1 MYKKSIAVVLAGCLG
16 LGLFSF
22 KDADSERYF
31 EIAKNLDVFATL
43 FKEVNTFYVDDVP
56 PAQLMRTGIDAMLKS
71 LDPYT
76 NYIPEDDIE
85 DFRTMTT
92 GQYGGIGAV
101 IGNRDGKIVVQMP
114 YENSP
119 AYKAGLAIGD
129 EILKINGVTVTNKS
143 TEEVS
148 ALLKG
153 QANSPVK
160 LEVRSY
166 GQTKSKTVELKRS
179 NITVD
184 NVPYYGMLDK
194 EIGYFQL
201 SGFTMDASKEV
212 KMAVQKLKEQ
222 GATKII
228 FDLRDNPGGLL
239 HEAVNISNIFI
250 DRGKDI
256 VSTKGK
262 VTEWNKTYT
271 ALDEPLDKTI
281 PLVIL
286 TSSHSASA
294 AEIVAGV
301 MQDYDRAVLVGERTF
316 GKGLVQATRPLSY
329 NSQLKVTTAKYYI
342 PSGRCIQAIDYTHR
356 NADGSAGK
364 IADSL
369 RVAFKT
375 AAGRVVYDGGG
386 VSPDVEVKEPSY
398 SEITRTIALKGY
410 LFDYANKYKL
420 EHPSIPPASK
430 FKLPDDEYQKFM
442 TYLGSKDLS
451 YTTDIE
457 RELDDLSKEAKE
469 GKHFDDIKADI
480 EDIKKKVSHN
490 KANDLIRFK
499 PEIKEVLEAEIASR
513 YYLQKGYI
521 EATFDD
527 DPDILAARQVLNDPQ
542 RYASYL
548 KVHKA
553 EGK

>member
-1 MYKKSIAVVLAGCLG
+1 MYKKSIAVLAAGCLA
-16 LGLFSF
+16 LGLVSF
-22 KDADSERYF
+22 RSESDRYF

-43 FKEVNTFYVDDVP
+43 FKEVNTYYVDDIP
-56 PAQLMRTGIDAMLKS
+56 PAQLVRTGIDAMLKS

-92 GQYGGIGAV
+92 GQYGGVGAF
-101 IGNRDGKIVVQMP
+101 IGNRNGKIIVQMP

-119 AYKAGLAIGD
+119 AHKAGLNIGD
-129 EILKINGVTVTNKS
+129 EILKVDGVTVTGKS
-143 TEEVS
+143 SEEVS
-148 ALLKG
+148 KILKG
-153 QANSPVK
+153 QANTKIK
-160 LEVRSY
+160 LEVKPY
-166 GQTKSKTVELKRS
+166 GQTKSKAVEVTRA
-179 NITVD
+179 NIMVD
-184 NVPYYGMLDK
+184 NVPYFGMLDK

-201 SGFTMDASKEV
+201 SGFTVDASKEV
-212 KMAVQKLKEQ
+212 KVAVQKLKEQ

-239 HEAVNISNIFI
+239 HEAVNISNLFV

-262 VTEWNKTYT
+262 VKEWNKTYK

-286 TSSHSASA
+286 TSSRSASA

-342 PSGRCIQAIDYTHR
+342 PSGRCIQAIDYAHR
-356 NADGSAGK
+356 NQDGSAGK

-375 AAGRVVYDGGG
+375 AGGRVVYDGGG
-386 VSPDVEVKEPSY
+386 VSPDVEVKQPEY
-398 SEITRTIALKGY
+398 SEISRTIAEKGY
-410 LFDYANKYKL
+410 FFDYANKYKV
-420 EHPSIPPASK
+420 EHPAISSAKS
-430 FKLPDDEYQKFM
+430 FKLSDADYQKF
-442 TYLGSKDLS
+442 TAYLADKDLN
-451 YTTDIE
+451 YTTGIE
-457 RELDDLSKEAKE
+457 NELKDLAEKAKD
-469 GKHFDDIKADI
+469 GKHYEDIQSEIAA
-480 EDIKKKVSHN
+480 IKKKVSHN
-490 KANDLIRFK
+490 KANDLTRFK

-513 YYLQKGYI
+513 YFLQKGYI
-521 EATFDD
+521 ESTFDD
-527 DPDILAARQVLNDPQ
+527 DPDILVAKQVLKDTQKYN
-542 RYASYL
+542 SYL
-548 KVHKA
+548 KLK
-553 EGK
+553 

>member
-1 MYKKSIAVVLAGCLG
+1 MYKKSIAVLAAGCLA
-16 LGLFSF
+16 LGLVSF
-22 KDADSERYF
+22 RSESDRYF

-43 FKEVNTFYVDDVP
+43 FKEVNTYYVDDIP
-56 PAQLMRTGIDAMLKS
+56 PAQLVRTGIDAMLKS

-92 GQYGGIGAV
+92 GQYGGVGAF
-101 IGNRDGKIVVQMP
+101 IGNRNGKIIVQMP

-119 AYKAGLAIGD
+119 AHKAGLNIGD
-129 EILKINGVTVTNKS
+129 EILKVDGVTVTGKS
-143 TEEVS
+143 SEEVS
-148 ALLKG
+148 KILKG
-153 QANSPVK
+153 QANTKIK
-160 LEVRSY
+160 LEVKPY
-166 GQTKSKTVELKRS
+166 GQTKSKAVEVTRA
-179 NITVD
+179 NIMVD
-184 NVPYYGMLDK
+184 NVPYFGMLDK

-201 SGFTMDASKEV
+201 SGFTVDASKEV
-212 KMAVQKLKEQ
+212 KVAVQKLKEQ

-239 HEAVNISNIFI
+239 HEAVNISNLFV

-262 VTEWNKTYT
+262 VKEWNKTYK
-271 ALDEPLDKTI
+271 ALDEPLDKII

-286 TSSHSASA
+286 TSSRSASA

-342 PSGRCIQAIDYTHR
+342 PSGRCIQAIDYAHR
-356 NADGSAGK
+356 NQDGSAGK

-375 AAGRVVYDGGG
+375 AGGRVVYDGGG
-386 VSPDVEVKEPSY
+386 VSPDVEVKQPEY
-398 SEITRTIALKGY
+398 SEISRTIAEKGY
-410 LFDYANKYKL
+410 FFDYANKYKV
-420 EHPSIPPASK
+420 EHPTISSAKS
-430 FKLPDDEYQKFM
+430 FKLSDADYQKF
-442 TYLGSKDLS
+442 TAYLADKDLN
-451 YTTDIE
+451 YTTGIE
-457 RELDDLSKEAKE
+457 NELKDLAEKAKD
-469 GKHFDDIKADI
+469 GKHYEDIQSEIAA
-480 EDIKKKVSHN
+480 IKKKVSHN
-490 KANDLIRFK
+490 KANDLTRFK

-513 YYLQKGYI
+513 YFLQKGYI
-521 EATFDD
+521 ESTFDD
-527 DPDILAARQVLNDPQ
+527 DPDILVAKQVLKDTQKYN
-542 RYASYL
+542 SYL
-548 KVHKA
+548 KLK
-553 EGK
+553 